1 MEDLIKAIDEITQD
15 DIIKIVISNKINKDV
30 EYNKITFVYKETNKK
45 QYYQIEKYTDKQV
58 FHENID
64 KTDLKNKVL
73 EYLESKYKNLAAWS
87 TNTTFDLKISKKG
100 KVFLGKKKSDN
111 AKFVNKGH
119 NKEKNYI
126 LKEGM
131 IIQPLI
137 DLGVFTKE
145 GKVVNSKYDKYKQIN
160 RFVEIIDDEIKKN
173 DYKELTILDFGCGKS
188 YLTFVLYYYFV
199 EIKKINVKMIGL
211 DLKADVIN
219 KCNEIA
225 KAYNY
230 ENLHFEIGDVNGF
243 KYNNKVDMVI
253 TLHACD
259 TATDYALYNAIK
271 WNSKMIFS
279 VHFEIGDVNGFK
291 YNNKVDMVITLHA
304 CDTATD
310 YALYNAIKWNSKMIF
325 SVPCCQHEFNHQMK
339 AESLDILTK
348 YGIVQERV
356 AALMTDATRANLLE
370 SVGYKTQ
377 LLEFID
383 IAHSP
388 KNILIRASKS
398 NISKEK
404 REKSLK
410 EVETLIKQFNFK
422 PTLFNLLKNDNL
434 I

>member
-1 MEDLIKAIDEITQD
+1 MEELKRTLEEVFKNE
-15 DIIKIVISNKINKDV
+15 IIKIVISNKVKKD
-30 EYNKITFVYKETNKK
+30 EKYNKIAINLKENNKNK
-45 QYYQIEKYTDKQV
+45 FYQIEKFTDKQV
-58 FHENID
+58 FHENIKINEISD
-64 KTDLKNKVL
+64 KVSELIFSN
-73 EYLESKYKNLAAWS
+73 YKQMTAWS
-87 TNTTFDLKISKKG
+87 NNEIFDLKISKKG
-100 KVFLGKKKSDN
+100 KIFLGKKKNDN
-111 AKFVNKGH
+111 SKIVAKGH

-131 IIQPLI
+131 IIEPLI

-160 RFVEIIDDEIKKN
+160 RFIEIIDDEIKKN

-199 EIKKINVKMIGL
+199 KIKNINVKMIGL
-211 DLKADVIN
+211 DLKEDVIK
-219 KCNEIA
+219 KCNDIA
-225 KAYNY
+225 KRYNY
-230 ENLHFEIGDVNGF
+230 ENLHFELGD
-243 KYNNKVDMVI
+243 I
-253 TLHACD
+253 
-259 TATDYALYNAIK
+259 
-271 WNSKMIFS
+271 
-279 VHFEIGDVNGFK
+279 NGFK

-325 SVPCCQHEFNHQMK
+325 SVPCCQHEFNSQMK
-339 AESLDILTK
+339 ANELSILTK

-356 AALMTDATRANLLE
+356 AALMTDSVRANLLE
-370 SVGYKTQ
+370 CMGYKTQ

-388 KNILIRASKS
+388 KNILIRASKN

-404 REKSLK
+404 KAKSLN
-410 EVETLIKQFNFK
+410 EVNNLIRTFNFN
-422 PTLFNLLKNDNL
+422 PTLYNLLKNDNL

>member
-1 MEDLIKAIDEITQD
+1 MEDLKNAISEIIKE
-15 DIIKIVISNKINKDV
+15 DIIKIVVSNKMNKDIK
-30 EYNKITFVYKETNKK
+30 YNKISFVLKENKKK

-64 KTDLKNKVL
+64 KDIL
-73 EYLESKYKNLAAWS
+73 EEKLLEFIEGSYKQIAAWA
-87 TNTTFDLKISKKG
+87 NNYTFDLKISKKG
-100 KVFLGKKKSDN
+100 KVFLSKKKMN
-111 AKFVNKGH
+111 NEKLTKKGH

-131 IIQPLI
+131 LIEPLI

-145 GKVVNSKYDKYKQIN
+145 GKVINSKYDKYKQIN

-199 EIKKINVKMIGL
+199 KIKNINVKMIGL
-211 DLKADVIN
+211 DLKEDVIK

-225 KAYNY
+225 KRYNY
-230 ENLHFEIGDVNGF
+230 ENLHFELGDINGF

-271 WNSKMIFS
+271 WN
-279 VHFEIGDVNGFK
+279 
-291 YNNKVDMVITLHA
+291 T
-304 CDTATD
+304 
-310 YALYNAIKWNSKMIF
+310 KMIF
-325 SVPCCQHEFNHQMK
+325 SVPCCQHEFNSQMK
-339 AESLDILTK
+339 AESLSILTK
-348 YGIVQERV
+348 YGIVKERV
-356 AALMTDATRANLLE
+356 AALMTDSVRANLLE
-370 SVGYKTQ
+370 CVGYKTQ

-398 NISKEK
+398 NISSEKKEK
-404 REKSLK
+404 ALN
-410 EVETLIKQFNFK
+410 EVKDLMNQFNFN
-422 PTLFNLLKNDNL
+422 PTLYNLLKEDKL

>member
-1 MEDLIKAIDEITQD
+1 MSDLRKAIG
-15 DIIKIVISNKINKDV
+15 DIISENIVKVVISNKMKSDV
-30 EYNKITFVYKETNKK
+30 QYNKIVFLLKEKK
-45 QYYQIEKYTDKQV
+45 GEEYYQIEKYTDKQV
-58 FHENID
+58 FHENIS
-64 KTDLKNKVL
+64 KSKF
-73 EYLESKYKNLAAWS
+73 EESLFENIEAKYKQVNAWS
-87 TNTTFDLKISKKG
+87 ENSTFDMKISKKG
-100 KVFLGKKKSDN
+100 KVFLGKKRADNKKVANKS
-111 AKFVNKGH
+111 H

-173 DYKELTILDFGCGKS
+173 DQKELTILDFGCGKS

-211 DLKADVIN
+211 DLKEDVIK
-219 KCNEIA
+219 KCNDIA
-225 KAYNY
+225 KRYNY
-230 ENLHFEIGDVNGF
+230 ENLHFEIGDINGF

-271 WNSKMIFS
+271 WN
-279 VHFEIGDVNGFK
+279 
-291 YNNKVDMVITLHA
+291 A
-304 CDTATD
+304 
-310 YALYNAIKWNSKMIF
+310 KMIF
-325 SVPCCQHEFNHQMK
+325 SVPCCQHEFNAQMK
-339 AESLDILTK
+339 TEELSILTR

-356 AALMTDATRANLLE
+356 AALMTDSVRANLLE
-370 SVGYKTQ
+370 TLGYKTQ

-388 KNILIRASKS
+388 KNILIRASKA
-398 NISKEK
+398 NITKDK
-404 REKSLK
+404 KEKSLL
-410 EVETLIKQFNFK
+410 EVETLMKQFNFN
-422 PTLFNLLKNDNL
+422 PTLYNLLKNDNL

>member
-1 MEDLIKAIDEITQD
+1 MEDLKKAIKEIAEQE
-15 DIIKIVISNKINKDV
+15 IIKVVISNKMSKDF
-30 EYNKITFVYKETNKK
+30 EYNKINFALKEKGNKE
-45 QYYQIEKYTDKQV
+45 YYQIEKFTDKQV
-58 FHENID
+58 FHENIEKDQLED
-64 KTDLKNKVL
+64 KML
-73 EYLESKYKNLAAWS
+73 EFISFYKQLSAWS
-87 TNTTFDLKISKKG
+87 TTNNFDLKISKKG

-111 AKFVNKGH
+111 SNLVNKSH

-145 GKVVNSKYDKYKQIN
+145 GKVIKSKYDKYKQIN

-173 DYKELTILDFGCGKS
+173 DQKELTILDFGCGKS

-211 DLKADVIN
+211 DLKKDVIK

-225 KAYNY
+225 ERYGY
-230 ENLHFEIGDVNGF
+230 ENLHFELGD
-243 KYNNKVDMVI
+243 I
-253 TLHACD
+253 
-259 TATDYALYNAIK
+259 
-271 WNSKMIFS
+271 
-279 VHFEIGDVNGFK
+279 NGFK

-339 AESLDILTK
+339 TDTLSILTK

-356 AALMTDATRANLLE
+356 AALMTDAARANLLE
-370 SVGYKTQ
+370 AVGYKTQ

-383 IAHSP
+383 ISHSP
-388 KNILIRASKS
+388 KNILIRASKGS
-398 NISKEK
+398 VSKEK
-404 REKSLK
+404 KEKALK
-410 EVETLIKQFNFK
+410 EINNLMDQFNFS
-422 PTLFNLLKNDNL
+422 PTLYNLLKDDNL

>member
-1 MEDLIKAIDEITQD
+1 MEDLKRAIDEIVQEE
-15 DIIKIVISNKINKDV
+15 IVKVVVSNKMNKDV
-30 EYNKITFVYKETNKK
+30 EYNKINIMLKENKKK

-58 FHENID
+58 FHENIEIEE
-64 KTDLKNKVL
+64 LGNKLL
-73 EYLESKYKNLAAWS
+73 EYVSNNYKQVGAWA
-87 TNTTFDLKISKKG
+87 TNATFDLKISKKG

-111 AKFVNKGH
+111 SKVANKSH

-160 RFVEIIDDEIKKN
+160 RFIEIIDDEIKKN
-173 DYKELTILDFGCGKS
+173 DYKELTVLDFGCGKS
-188 YLTFVLYYYFV
+188 YLTFVLYYYFTQ
-199 EIKKINVKMIGL
+199 IKNIDVKMIGL
-211 DLKADVIN
+211 DLKADVIK

-225 KAYNY
+225 QRYNY
-230 ENLHFEIGDVNGF
+230 KNLKFELGDING
-243 KYNNKVDMVI
+243 Y
-253 TLHACD
+253 
-259 TATDYALYNAIK
+259 
-271 WNSKMIFS
+271 
-279 VHFEIGDVNGFK
+279 K

-339 AESLDILTK
+339 PESLSILSN
-348 YGIVQERV
+348 YGIVQERIS
-356 AALMTDATRANLLE
+356 ALMTDASRANLLE
-370 SVGYKTQ
+370 CAGYKTQ

-398 NISKEK
+398 NISKDK
-404 REKSLK
+404 KEKSLK
-410 EVETLIKQFNFK
+410 EVQELMKQFNFN
-422 PTLFNLLKNDNL
+422 PTLYNLLKNDNL

>member
-1 MEDLIKAIDEITQD
+1 MDELIKAIDEITSEE
-15 DIIKIVISNKINKDV
+15 ITKLVVSNKKNKEI
-30 EYNKITFVYKETNKK
+30 EYNKINAILKENSKN

-64 KTDLKNKVL
+64 VDMLKKKIT
-73 EYLESKYKNLAAWS
+73 EYMEDDYKQLSAWS
-87 TNTTFDLKISKKG
+87 DKTTFDLKISKKG
-100 KVFLGKKKSDN
+100 KVFLGKKRSDN
-111 AKFVNKGH
+111 SKIANKNH

-126 LKEGM
+126 LKEGT

-160 RFVEIIDDEIKKN
+160 RFIEMIDDEIKKN
-173 DYKELTILDFGCGKS
+173 DQKDLTILDFGCGKS

-211 DLKADVIN
+211 DLKPDVIK

-225 KAYNY
+225 KRYNY
-230 ENLHFEIGDVNGF
+230 ENLRFELGDINGY
-243 KYNNKVDMVI
+243 KYTDNVDMVI

-259 TATDYALYNAIK
+259 TATDYALYNAVK
-271 WNSKMIFS
+271 WN
-279 VHFEIGDVNGFK
+279 
-291 YNNKVDMVITLHA
+291 T
-304 CDTATD
+304 
-310 YALYNAIKWNSKMIF
+310 KMIF
-325 SVPCCQHEFNHQMK
+325 SVPCCQHEFNSQMK
-339 AESLDILTK
+339 SDELSLFTK
-348 YGIVQERV
+348 YGIVKERV
-356 AALMTDATRANLLE
+356 SALMTDAVRANLLE
-370 SVGYKTQ
+370 SLGYKTQ

-398 NISKEK
+398 NISKDKKENA
-404 REKSLK
+404 LK
-410 EVETLIKQFNFK
+410 EVDNIVKEFNIKS
-422 PTLFNLLKNDNL
+422 TLLKLLKDDNL

>member
-1 MEDLIKAIDEITQD
+1 MEELKRTLEEVFKSE
-15 DIIKIVISNKINKDV
+15 IIKIVISNKVKKD
-30 EYNKITFVYKETNKK
+30 EKYNKIAINLKENNKNK
-45 QYYQIEKYTDKQV
+45 FYQIEKFTDKQV
-58 FHENID
+58 FHENIKINEISD
-64 KTDLKNKVL
+64 KVGELIFGN
-73 EYLESKYKNLAAWS
+73 YKQMTAWS
-87 TNTTFDLKISKKG
+87 NNEIFDLKISKKG
-100 KVFLGKKKSDN
+100 KIFLGKKKNDN
-111 AKFVNKGH
+111 SKIVAKGH

-131 IIQPLI
+131 IIEPLI

-160 RFVEIIDDEIKKN
+160 RFIEIIDDEIKKN

-199 EIKKINVKMIGL
+199 KIKNINVKMIGL
-211 DLKADVIN
+211 DLKEDVIK
-219 KCNEIA
+219 KCNDIA
-225 KAYNY
+225 KRYNY
-230 ENLHFEIGDVNGF
+230 ENLHFELGDINGF

-271 WNSKMIFS
+271 WNSKI
-279 VHFEIGDVNGFK
+279 
-291 YNNKVDMVITLHA
+291 
-304 CDTATD
+304 
-310 YALYNAIKWNSKMIF
+310 IF
-325 SVPCCQHEFNHQMK
+325 SVPCCQHEFNSQMK
-339 AESLDILTK
+339 ANELSILTK

-356 AALMTDATRANLLE
+356 AALMTDSVRANLLE
-370 SVGYKTQ
+370 CVGYKTQ

-388 KNILIRASKS
+388 KNILIRASKN

-404 REKSLK
+404 KEKSLN
-410 EVETLIKQFNFK
+410 EVNNLIRTFNFN
-422 PTLFNLLKNDNL
+422 PTLYNLLKNDNL

>member
-1 MEDLIKAIDEITQD
+1 MEELKRTLEEVFKSE
-15 DIIKIVISNKINKDV
+15 IIKIVISNKVKKD
-30 EYNKITFVYKETNKK
+30 EKYNKIAINLKENNKNK
-45 QYYQIEKYTDKQV
+45 FYQIEKFTDKQV
-58 FHENID
+58 FHENI
-64 KTDLKNKVL
+64 KINEISEKVSEL
-73 EYLESKYKNLAAWS
+73 IFGNYKQMTAWS
-87 TNTTFDLKISKKG
+87 NNETFDLKISKKG
-100 KVFLGKKKSDN
+100 KIFLGKKKNDN
-111 AKFVNKGH
+111 SKIVAKGH

-131 IIQPLI
+131 IIEPLI

-160 RFVEIIDDEIKKN
+160 RFIEIIDDEIKKN

-199 EIKKINVKMIGL
+199 KIKNINVKMIGL
-211 DLKADVIN
+211 DLKEDVIK
-219 KCNEIA
+219 KCNDIA
-225 KAYNY
+225 KRYNY
-230 ENLHFEIGDVNGF
+230 ENLHFELGD
-243 KYNNKVDMVI
+243 I
-253 TLHACD
+253 
-259 TATDYALYNAIK
+259 
-271 WNSKMIFS
+271 
-279 VHFEIGDVNGFK
+279 NGFK

-325 SVPCCQHEFNHQMK
+325 SVPCCQHEFNSQMK
-339 AESLDILTK
+339 ANELSILTK

-356 AALMTDATRANLLE
+356 AALMTDSVRANLLE
-370 SVGYKTQ
+370 CVGYKTQ

-388 KNILIRASKS
+388 KNILIRASKN

-404 REKSLK
+404 KEKSLN
-410 EVETLIKQFNFK
+410 EVNNLIRTFNFN
-422 PTLFNLLKNDNL
+422 PTLYNLLKNDNL